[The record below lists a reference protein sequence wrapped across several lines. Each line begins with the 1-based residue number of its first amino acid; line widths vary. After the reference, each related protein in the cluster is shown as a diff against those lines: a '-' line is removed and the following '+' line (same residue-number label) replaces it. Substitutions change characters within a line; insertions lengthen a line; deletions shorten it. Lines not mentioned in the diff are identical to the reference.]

1 MGAPRLDI
9 DLRKLRHNAHTLV
22 GRFGVKGVSVTGMT
36 KAVLGLPDVAKVLL
50 DAGVCALGDSRIENI
65 ETMRKAGIKAP
76 IILTR
81 SPMLSQIERAVVSA
95 NISFNTEIDVIY
107 ALSDAAQKVG
117 SVHGILLM
125 VELGDLRE
133 GIMPDDVE
141 RIVRK
146 TLKLPNIEFKG
157 IGTNLACR
165 SGVSPDAKNMSAL
178 SALADS
184 IDAIFGVEME
194 IVSGGNSANIGWAFG
209 DADMGRVN
217 NVRLGEAI
225 LLGRDPLTRT
235 PIEGLYTDSFQV
247 VAEVIESKIKPSQ
260 PWGKI
265 AQSAFGS
272 PPEIINQG
280 DIHQVLL
287 AIGEQ
292 DIDEDGLTSSPKVT
306 ILGVSSDHLILNAGN
321 SELSVGDE
329 VTFQPNYSALVRA
342 ATSPFVVKSIV
353 HI

>member
-9 DLRKLRHNAHTLV
+9 DLRKLHHNAHTLV
-22 GRFGVKGVSVTGMT
+22 RRFGVKGVSVTGMT
-36 KAVLGLPDVAKVLL
+36 KAVLGLPDVAKVFL
-50 DAGVCALGDSRIENI
+50 DAGVCALGDSRVENV
-65 ETMRKAGIKAP
+65 ENMRKAGIKAP

-81 SPMLSQIERAVVSA
+81 SPMLSQIERAVVNA
-95 NISFNTEIDVIY
+95 DISFNTEIDVIC

-117 SVHGILLM
+117 LVHGIVLM

-133 GIMPDDVE
+133 GIMPDNVE

-146 TLKLPNIEFKG
+146 TLELPNIEFKG

-165 SGVSPDAKNMSAL
+165 SGVSPDAKNMSTL

-194 IVSGGNSANIGWAFG
+194 IVSGGNSANIEWAFG

-217 NVRLGEAI
+217 NLRLGEAI
-225 LLGRDPLTRT
+225 LLGRNPLTRT

-247 VAEVIESKIKPSQ
+247 AAEVIESKVKPSQ

-272 PPEIINQG
+272 PPENINQG

-329 VTFQPNYSALVRA
+329 VTFQLNYSALVRA